1 MVEASVNHASRRRRS
16 VGACCRSPWLSASLI
31 ALALLSP
38 PDADKADCGVIAN
51 RYTLAVGGVIDALHR
66 YEKCVAAS
74 NARDDCAA
82 EMEALDSAH
91 DGFADAVADAKTC
104 R

>member
-1 MVEASVNHASRRRRS
+1 MLPVALAVGEPDSVGAAVTAGRRRGRLRRHRQSLHARRRR
-16 VGACCRSPWLSASLI
+16 
-31 ALALLSP
+31 
-38 PDADKADCGVIAN
+38 VIE
-51 RYTLAVGGVIDALHR
+51 ALHR